1 MAKKLDQKEMVSFE
15 ELLNSQIIINEAL
28 INLLDRKG
36 VLSKQEIIEEI
47 RAVKAGLAKEK

>member
-1 MAKKLDQKEMVSFE
+1 MSKHYERVSIE

-36 VLSKQEIIEEI
+36 VVSKQEVLEEI
-47 RAVKAGLAKEK
+47 RAVKATLERGKL